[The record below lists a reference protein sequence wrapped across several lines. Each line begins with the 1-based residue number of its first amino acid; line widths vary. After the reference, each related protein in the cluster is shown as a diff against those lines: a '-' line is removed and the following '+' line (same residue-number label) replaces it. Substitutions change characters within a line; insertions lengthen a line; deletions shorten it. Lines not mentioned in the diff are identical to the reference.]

1 MRALAEFV
9 MRGRMQAIA
18 VASFALVTLMFSWVA
33 AAIVVLVTVSRGKN
47 EGLLVAA
54 WASLPALLIAWQ
66 GNPLP
71 LLAVIGGY
79 IGGYALGA
87 TRSWSVALLSQVVVS
102 VAVASWLLIT
112 DSSFVAE
119 VMKMQQQMVVTSL
132 DQVDEKTRNQV
143 LALLSD
149 PVFITGALALNQ
161 MLFSVI
167 SLILGRWW
175 QALLYNPGGFQQEFH
190 QLRLSPQLAV
200 LFTVLFMAIGAQ
212 GGSFGIWG
220 LILVMPILLAGIALV
235 HWLVSAKHW
244 SKQLLVLFYIVLLLS
259 IVSSLL
265 IVQILVIAAIADSFL
280 DLRSRLISNS
290 GQND

>member
-1 MRALAEFV
+1 
-9 MRGRMQAIA
+9 
-18 VASFALVTLMFSWVA
+18 
-33 AAIVVLVTVSRGKN
+33 
-47 EGLLVAA
+47 
-54 WASLPALLIAWQ
+54 
-66 GNPLP
+66 
-71 LLAVIGGY
+71 
-79 IGGYALGA
+79 
-87 TRSWSVALLSQVVVS
+87 
-102 VAVASWLLIT
+102 
-112 DSSFVAE
+112 
-119 VMKMQQQMVVTSL
+119 MKMQQQMVVTSL

-235 HWLVSAKHW
+235 HWLVSAKQW
-244 SKQLLVLFYIVLLLS
+244 SKQLLVIFYIVLLLS